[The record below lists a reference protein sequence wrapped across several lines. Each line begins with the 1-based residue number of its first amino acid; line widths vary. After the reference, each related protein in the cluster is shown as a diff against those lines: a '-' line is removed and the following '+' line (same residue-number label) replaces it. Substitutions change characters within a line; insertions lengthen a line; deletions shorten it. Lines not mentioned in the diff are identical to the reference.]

1 MKKYIIIV
9 AGGTG
14 RRMNNDV
21 PKQFMLLRGMPILMH
36 TIKKFADTFSD
47 ITIILV
53 LAPQLTDEWKQ
64 LCVRFNFTIPH
75 QITTGGN
82 TRFHSVGNGLM
93 LVPKDCIVGVHDAA
107 RPLVS
112 RQTIINTFRIAE
124 IKGNAIPALPLT
136 ESLREINGD
145 SNRAVNRNNYFMVQT
160 PQCFHSTLLKNAFS
174 QPYSDSFTDDASVIE
189 AMGTPVNLID
199 GNRENIKITTQQD
212 IIIAGALMDAEGL

>member
-36 TIKKFADTFSD
+36 TIKKFAYTFSD

-124 IKGNAIPALPLT
+124 MKGNAIPSLPVS
-136 ESLREINGD
+136 ESLREVNGD
-145 SNRAVNRNNYFMVQT
+145 KNMAVNRSNFYIIQT
-160 PQCFHSTLLKNAFS
+160 PQCFHSTVLKNAFMK
-174 QPYSDSFTDDASVIE
+174 PYSDNFTDDATVVE
-189 AMGTPVNLID
+189 AEGIPINLIE
-199 GNRENIKITTQQD
+199 GNKENIKITTPHD
-212 IIIAGALMDAEGL
+212 IIIAGALMDSEGL